1 MIAEKMNPTP
11 LRPRMSGSR
20 NAVAPAV
27 SAVLTA
33 SPGAEFACTAA
44 MPV

>member
-1 MIAEKMNPTP
+1 MTAEKTNPTP

-20 NAVAPAV
+20 NAVALAV
-27 SAVLTA
+27 AAVLTA
-33 SPGAEFACTAA
+33 RPGAACALTAA

>member
-1 MIAEKMNPTP
+1 MIAEKMNPTL
-11 LRPRMSGSR
+11 LRPRISGSR

-27 SAVLTA
+27 SAVLTTR
-33 SPGAEFACTAA
+33 PGAACACTAA

>member
-1 MIAEKMNPTP
+1 MTAEKMNPTA

-27 SAVLTA
+27 SAVFTTR
-33 SPGAEFACTAA
+33 PGAACACTAA